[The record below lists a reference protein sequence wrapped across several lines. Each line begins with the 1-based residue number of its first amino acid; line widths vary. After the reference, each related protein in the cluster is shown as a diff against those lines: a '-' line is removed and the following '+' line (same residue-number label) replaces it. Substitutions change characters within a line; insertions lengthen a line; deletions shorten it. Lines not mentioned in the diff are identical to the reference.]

1 MTLPI
6 PIKKEPRMRTS
17 PSRRAAVAALVI
29 GLSVLAAPF
38 LAAQTPKVDIPYQ
51 KFVLDNGL
59 TLIVHEDHKAPIV
72 AFNVWYHVG
81 SKNEK
86 PGKTGFAHL
95 FEHLMFNGSENY
107 DDDYFKPMQKVGA
120 TDLNGTTNEDRT
132 NYFENVPVPALD
144 LVLWMESDRMGHLKG
159 AITQAKLDEQR
170 GVVQNELRQ
179 YYNEPFGITEDLIC
193 KGTYPPGHPYSW
205 SVGGSIEDLSSGKLE
220 DFQAWFATYYG
231 PNNAV
236 VAIAGDI
243 DAETV
248 LEKVKKYFGDIPP
261 SPPIARPTAWTA
273 KMTGSKREAVQ
284 DRVAQA
290 RIYKVWN
297 VPGWGTA
304 CADKL
309 DLVSSILA
317 DGKTSRLYKR
327 LIYDDQISSSVSCYV
342 NTREIGGQFAIQA
355 DAKPG
360 VELAKIER
368 AVDEEL
374 AKFLKD
380 GPTAAELE
388 RVKVQARARFIQG
401 IERIGGFGG
410 KSDILAT
417 SMVYGGSP
425 DAYKKTLRHIE
436 EATVDGLKESANHWL
451 ADGVYILEVT
461 PYPALKA
468 GVPGADR
475 KTMPAVGAAPQV
487 SFPALQRATLSNG
500 LKVLLAER
508 HSIPVVHFALN
519 LDAGYASDQGGLP
532 GTASLAMDMLDE
544 GTAKRTSLQISDELA
559 MLGASLGTGS
569 NLDTSSVSLTT
580 LKDKIDPAL
589 AIYADVILDPSFPEA
604 DFQRLQKLQIARI
617 AQEKASPFGMALR
630 VFPRLVYGAGHPYAI
645 PFTGS
650 GYADTVAKI
659 TRADLV
665 KFHKT
670 WFKPSGA
677 TLIVVGDTTMAEIKP
692 KLEALFRGWAAGQ
705 APVKKIPAVALAAK
719 PAVYIMD
726 KPGAPQSMVIC
737 GHPAP
742 SSADPDNVAITTMN
756 TILGGDFVSRL
767 NMNIREDK
775 HWSYGVQ
782 SAIPGA
788 RGQRPFL
795 VLAPV
800 QSDKTKETMVEIKGE
815 LEGILGKKPIT
826 RDEYANAKNSI
837 VLGLPGRWET
847 MGRVLGSL
855 EEMVEYGLP
864 DDYYQKYPG
873 LVQKLTVADLTKA
886 AAKTVHPDSV
896 VWIVVGDRA
905 QIEPKIKEL
914 GFPQVTVIDADGNPV
929 K

>member
-1 MTLPI
+1 
-6 PIKKEPRMRTS
+6 MRKS
-17 PSRRAAVAALVI
+17 LSVPAAAAAFVI
-29 GLSVLAAPF
+29 GLVVLAAPF
-38 LAAQTPKVDIPYQ
+38 LAAQTSKVDIPFQ

-81 SKNEK
+81 SKNER

-107 DDDYFKPMQKVGA
+107 NDDYFKPMQKVGA

-132 NYFENVPVPALD
+132 NYFENVPVSALD

-179 YYNEPFGITEDLIC
+179 GYNEPFGITEDLIV

-205 SVGGSIEDLSSGKLE
+205 SVGGSIDDLNSGKLD
-220 DFQAWFATYYG
+220 DFQQWFTTYYG

-236 VAIAGDI
+236 IAIAGDI
-243 DAETV
+243 DAKTA
-248 LEKVKKYFGDIPP
+248 LDKVKKYFGDIPP
-261 SPPIARPTAWTA
+261 SPPIARPTAWVA
-273 KMTGSKREAVQ
+273 KMTGTHRESVQ

-290 RIYKVWN
+290 RIYKFWN

-327 LIYDDQISSSVSCYV
+327 LVYDDQIASSVGAYI
-342 NTREIGGQFAIQA
+342 NAREIAGQFAIQA

-360 VELAKIER
+360 VELAKLETAI
-368 AVDEEL
+368 DEEL

-380 GPTAAELE
+380 GPTAAELD
-388 RVKVQARARFIQG
+388 RVKARRAADFIEG
-401 IERIGGFGG
+401 VERIGGFGG
-410 KSDILAT
+410 KSDLLAS

-425 DAYKKTLRHIE
+425 DAYKNTLKHIE
-436 EATVDGLKESANHWL
+436 DATVEALKESANHWL
-451 ADGVYILEVT
+451 SDGVYVLEVH

-468 GVPGADR
+468 GPSAIDR
-475 KTMPAVGAAPQV
+475 KTMPAVGPAPQV
-487 SFPALQRATLSNG
+487 TFPAVQRAVLSNG
-500 LKVLLAER
+500 LKIMLAER
-508 HSIPVVHFALN
+508 HAIPVMHLS
-519 LDAGYASDQGGLP
+519 LMIDAGYASDQGVLP
-532 GTASLAMDMLDE
+532 GTAALAMAMLDE

-559 MLGASLGTGS
+559 MLGASIGAGS
-569 NLDTSSVSLTT
+569 NLDTSSVSLIA
-580 LKDKIDPAL
+580 LKDKLDPAL
-589 AIYADVILDPSFPEA
+589 DIYADVILNPAFPEA

-617 AQEKASPFGMALR
+617 DQEKASPFGMALR
-630 VFPRLVYGAGHPYAI
+630 VFPKLIYGAGHPYAI

-650 GYADTVAKI
+650 GYADTVAKL

-665 KFHKT
+665 KFHQT
-670 WFKPSGA
+670 WFKPAGA
-677 TLIVVGDTTMAEIKP
+677 TLVVVGDVTMTEIKP
-692 KLEALFRGWAAGQ
+692 KLEKLFQGWTGGK
-705 APVKKIPAVALAAK
+705 APVKKITAVPLAAK
-719 PAVYIMD
+719 SVIYIMD
-726 KPGAPQSMVIC
+726 KPDAPQSMVVC

-756 TILGGDFVSRL
+756 MILGGDFVSRI

-775 HWSYGVQ
+775 HWSYGAQ
-782 SAIPGA
+782 SAIVGA

-826 RDEYANAKNSI
+826 SDEYANAKNNI
-837 VLGLPGRWET
+837 VLGLPGQWET
-847 MGRVLGSL
+847 MGAVLGSL
-855 EEMVEYGLP
+855 EEIVEYGLP

-873 LVQKLTVADLTKA
+873 LVQKLTIADLSKA
-886 AAKTVHPDSV
+886 AAKTVHPESLT
-896 VWIVVGDRA
+896 WIIVGDRA
-905 QIEPKIKEL
+905 KIEPKIKEL
-914 GFPQVTVIDADGNPV
+914 GYKDVFVIDADGNV
-929 K
+929 IK

>member
-1 MTLPI
+1 MNKTI
-6 PIKKEPRMRTS
+6 
-17 PSRRAAVAALVI
+17 SRAFLAAAVGAALI
-29 GLSVLAAPF
+29 VLAAPF
-38 LAAQTPKVDIPYQ
+38 LAAQASKIDIPYQ
-51 KFVLDNGL
+51 KFILDNGL

-86 PGKTGFAHL
+86 TGKTGFAHL

-107 DDDYFKPMQKVGA
+107 NDDYFKPMQKVGA

-132 NYFENVPVPALD
+132 NYFENVPVSALD

-179 YYNEPFGITEDLIC
+179 GYNEPFGITEDLIC

-205 SVGGSIEDLSSGKLE
+205 SVGGSIDDLTGGKLE
-220 DFQAWFATYYG
+220 DFQTWFSTYYG

-243 DAETV
+243 DAKTV

-261 SPPIARPTAWTA
+261 SPPVARPTAWTA

-290 RIYKVWN
+290 RIYKFWN
-297 VPGWGTA
+297 VPGWGTE
-304 CADKL
+304 CVDKL

-327 LIYDDQISSSVSCYV
+327 LIYDDQIASSVACYV

-360 VELAKIER
+360 VELAKVEQAIN
-368 AVDEEL
+368 EEL

-380 GPTAAELE
+380 GPIAAELE

-410 KSDILAT
+410 KSDILAS

-425 DAYKKTLRHIE
+425 DAYKKTLQHIE
-436 EATVDGLKESANHWL
+436 EATVDSVKESANRWL
-451 ADGVYILEVT
+451 SDGVYILEVT

-468 GVPGADR
+468 GAPGADR

-487 SFPALQRATLSNG
+487 AFPAIQRAALANG

-508 HSIPVVHFALN
+508 HSIPVVHFALT

-532 GTASLAMDMLDE
+532 GTASLAMNMLDE

-559 MLGASLGTGS
+559 TLGASLGTGS
-569 NLDTSSVSLTT
+569 NLDVSSVSLTT
-580 LKDKIDPAL
+580 LKDKLDPAL
-589 AIYADVILDPSFPEA
+589 DIYADVILNPSFPEA
-604 DFQRLQKLQIARI
+604 DFARLQKLQIARI
-617 AQEKASPFGMALR
+617 AQEKASPVGMALR
-630 VFPRLVYGAGHPYAI
+630 VFPRLLYGAGHPYAI

-677 TLIVVGDTTMAEIKP
+677 TLIVVGDTTLAEIKP
-692 KLEALFRGWAAGQ
+692 KLETLFKGWAAGQ
-705 APVKKIPAVALAAK
+705 APAKKIPAVPIAGK
-719 PAVYIMD
+719 SVVYIMD

-756 TILGGDFVSRL
+756 TILGGDFVSRI

-775 HWSYGVQ
+775 HWSYGAQ
-782 SAIPGA
+782 SAMPGA

-826 RDEYANAKNSI
+826 PDEFANAKNGI
-837 VLGLPGRWET
+837 VLGLPGQWET
-847 MGRVLGSL
+847 MGAVLGSL

-873 LVQKLTVADLTKA
+873 LVQKLTIADLTKA
-886 AAKTVHPDSV
+886 AVKTVHPEAV

-905 QIEPKIKEL
+905 QIEPKIREL
-914 GFPQVTVIDADGNPV
+914 GIKDIFVIDADGNPV

>member
-1 MTLPI
+1 
-6 PIKKEPRMRTS
+6 MRKS
-17 PSRRAAVAALVI
+17 LSVPAAAAAFVI
-29 GLSVLAAPF
+29 GLAVLAAPF
-38 LAAQTPKVDIPYQ
+38 LAAQTSKVDIPFQ

-107 DDDYFKPMQKVGA
+107 NDDYFKPMQKVGA
-120 TDLNGTTNEDRT
+120 TDLNGTTSEDRT
-132 NYFENVPVPALD
+132 NYFENVPVSALD

-179 YYNEPFGITEDLIC
+179 GYNEPFGITEDLIV

-205 SVGGSIEDLSSGKLE
+205 SVGGSIDDLNSGKLE
-220 DFQAWFATYYG
+220 DFQQWFATYYG

-236 VAIAGDI
+236 IAIAGDI
-243 DAETV
+243 DAKTA
-248 LEKVKKYFGDIPP
+248 LDKVKKYFGDIPP
-261 SPPIARPTAWTA
+261 SPPIARPTAWVA
-273 KMTGSKREAVQ
+273 KMTGTHRESVQ

-290 RIYKVWN
+290 RIYKFWN
-297 VPGWGTA
+297 VPGWGTE

-317 DGKTSRLYKR
+317 EGKTSRLYKR
-327 LIYDDQISSSVSCYV
+327 LVYDDQIASSVAAYL
-342 NTREIGGQFAIQA
+342 NAREIAGQFAIQA

-360 VELAKIER
+360 VELAKLEKAI
-368 AVDEEL
+368 DEEL
-374 AKFLKD
+374 ARLLKD

-388 RVKVQARARFIQG
+388 RVKAQYAANFIKG
-401 IERIGGFGG
+401 VERIGGFGG

-425 DAYKKTLRHIE
+425 DAYKKTIKHVE
-436 EATVDGLKESANHWL
+436 EATVETLKESANHWL
-451 ADGVYILEVT
+451 SDGVYVLEVH

-468 GVPGADR
+468 GPSDIDR
-475 KTMPAVGAAPQV
+475 KTMPAVGPAPQV
-487 SFPALQRATLSNG
+487 TFPTVQRAVLSNG
-500 LKVLLAER
+500 LKIMLAER
-508 HSIPVVHFALN
+508 HAIPVMHLS
-519 LDAGYASDQGGLP
+519 LMIDAGYASDQGVLP
-532 GTASLAMDMLDE
+532 GTAALAMAMLDE

-559 MLGASLGTGS
+559 MLGASIGTGS
-569 NLDTSSVSLTT
+569 NLDTSSVSLIA
-580 LKDKIDPAL
+580 LKDKLDQAL
-589 AIYADVILDPSFPEA
+589 DIYADVILNPAFPQA
-604 DFQRLQKLQIARI
+604 DFERLQKLQIARI

-630 VFPRLVYGAGHPYAI
+630 VFPKLIYGAGHPYAI

-650 GYADTVAKI
+650 GYADTVAKL

-665 KFHKT
+665 KFHQT
-670 WFKPSGA
+670 WFKPAGA
-677 TLIVVGDTTMAEIKP
+677 TLVVVGDATMAEIKP
-692 KLEALFRGWAAGQ
+692 KLEKLFQGWTGGQ
-705 APVKKIPAVALAAK
+705 APVKKITAVPLAAK
-719 PAVYIMD
+719 SVVYIMD
-726 KPGAPQSMVIC
+726 KPDAPQSMVVC

-756 TILGGDFVSRL
+756 MILGGDFVSRI

-775 HWSYGVQ
+775 HWSYGAQ
-782 SAIPGA
+782 SAIIGA

-826 RDEYANAKNSI
+826 ADEYANAKNNI
-837 VLGLPGRWET
+837 VLGLPGQWET
-847 MGRVLGSL
+847 MGAVLGSL
-855 EEMVEYGLP
+855 EEIVEYGLP

-873 LVQKLTVADLTKA
+873 LVQKLTIADLSKA
-886 AAKTVHPDSV
+886 AAKTVHPESV
-896 VWIVVGDRA
+896 TWIIVGDRA
-905 QIEPKIKEL
+905 KIEPKIKEL
-914 GFPQVTVIDADGNPV
+914 GYKDVFVIDADGNV
-929 K
+929 IR

>member
-1 MTLPI
+1 MHRPL
-6 PIKKEPRMRTS
+6 
-17 PSRRAAVAALVI
+17 SRGAAAAALFAILAV
-29 GLSVLAAPF
+29 LSVPF
-38 LAAQTPKVDIPYQ
+38 AGAQTAKIDIPYQ

-107 DDDYFKPMQKVGA
+107 NDDYFKPMQKVGA

-132 NYFENVPVPALD
+132 NYFENVPVSALD

-179 YYNEPFGITEDLIC
+179 GYNEPFGITEDLIA

-205 SVGGSIEDLSSGKLE
+205 SVGGSIDDLSSGKLE
-220 DFQAWFATYYG
+220 DFQEWFSTYYG

-243 DAETV
+243 DTGTV
-248 LEKVKKYFGDIPP
+248 VEKVKKYFGDIPP
-261 SPPIARPTAWTA
+261 SPPIARPTAWVA
-273 KMTGSKREAVQ
+273 KMTGAHRESVQ

-290 RIYKVWN
+290 RIYKFWN
-297 VPGWGTA
+297 VPGWGTE

-327 LIYDDQISSSVSCYV
+327 LVYDDQIASSVNCYV
-342 NTREIGGQFAIQA
+342 ITREIAGQFAIQA

-360 VELAKIER
+360 VELARVEKAI
-368 AVDEEL
+368 DEEL
-374 AKFLKD
+374 ARFLKE

-388 RVKVQARARFIQG
+388 RVKIQARARFIQG

-410 KSDILAT
+410 KSDILAS

-425 DAYKKTLRHIE
+425 DAYKTTLRHVE
-436 EATVDGLKESANHWL
+436 EATVDSVKESANHWL
-451 ADGVYILEVT
+451 SDGVYILEVH

-468 GVPGADR
+468 AQQGADR
-475 KTMPAVGAAPQV
+475 KTMPAVGPAPQA
-487 SFPALQRATLSNG
+487 SFPAIERATLSNG

-508 HSIPVVHFALN
+508 HSIPVVHFSLM
-519 LDAGYASDQGGLP
+519 LDAGYAADQGGLA
-532 GTASLAMDMLDE
+532 GLASLAMNMLDE
-544 GTAKRTSLQISDELA
+544 GTAKRTALQISDELA
-559 MLGASLGTGS
+559 MLGASLGAGS
-569 NLDTSSVSLTT
+569 NLDTSSVALTA
-580 LKDKIDPAL
+580 LKDKLDPSL
-589 AIYADVILDPSFPEA
+589 DIYADVILHPSFPEA
-604 DFQRLQKLQIARI
+604 DFERLQKLQIDRI

-665 KFHKT
+665 KFHQT
-670 WFKPSGA
+670 WFKPGSA
-677 TLIVVGDTTMAEIKP
+677 TLVVVGDTTMAEIKP
-692 KLEALFRGWAAGQ
+692 KLEELFRGWTGGR
-705 APVKKIPAVALAAK
+705 APAKKITTVPLAAK

-726 KPGAPQSMVIC
+726 KPGAVQSMVVC

-742 SSADPDNVAITTMN
+742 SSSDPDNVAIMTMN
-756 TILGGDFVSRL
+756 TILGGDFVSRI

-775 HWSYGVQ
+775 RWSYGAQ

-800 QSDKTKETMVEIKGE
+800 QSDKTKETMVEIRGE
-815 LEGILGKKPIT
+815 LEGILGQKPIT
-826 RDEYANAKNSI
+826 QDEFANAKNSI

-847 MGRVLGSL
+847 MGTVLGSL
-855 EEMVEYGLP
+855 EEIVEYGLP

-873 LVQKLTVADLTKA
+873 LVQKLTIADLTKA
-886 AAKTVHPDSV
+886 AVKTVHPDSLI
-896 VWIVVGDRA
+896 WIIVGDRS

-914 GFPQVTVIDADGNPV
+914 GYSQITVIDGDGNPV

>member
-1 MTLPI
+1 
-6 PIKKEPRMRTS
+6 MRKRPFS
-17 PSRRAAVAALVI
+17 PAAIAALTV
-29 GLSVLAAPF
+29 LLAVLAAPF
-38 LAAQTPKVDIPYQ
+38 LAAQASKIDIPYQ
-51 KFVLDNGL
+51 KFTLDNGL

-86 PGKTGFAHL
+86 TGKTGFAHL

-132 NYFENVPVPALD
+132 NYFENVPVSALD

-179 YYNEPFGITEDLIC
+179 SYNEPFGITEDLIV
-193 KGTYPPGHPYSW
+193 KGTYPQGHPYSW
-205 SVGGSIEDLSSGKLE
+205 SVGGSIDDLTSGKLE
-220 DFQAWFATYYG
+220 DFQQWFMTYYG
-231 PNNAV
+231 PNNAI

-243 DAETV
+243 DAKTA

-261 SPPIARPTAWTA
+261 SPPIARHTAWVA
-273 KMTGSKREAVQ
+273 KMAGTHRESVQ

-290 RIYKVWN
+290 RIYKFWN
-297 VPGWGTA
+297 VPGWGTE

-327 LIYDDQISSSVSCYV
+327 LVYDDQIASSVAAYV
-342 NTREIGGQFAIQA
+342 NTREIAGQFAIQA

-360 VELAKIER
+360 VELAQLEKAIN
-368 AVDEEL
+368 EEL
-374 AKFLKD
+374 AKFLKE

-388 RVKVQARARFIQG
+388 RVRIQSRARFILG

-425 DAYKKTLRHIE
+425 DAYKKTLKHIE
-436 EATVDGLKESANHWL
+436 EATVDTLKESANHWL
-451 ADGVYILEVT
+451 SDGVYILEVH
-461 PYPALKA
+461 PYPALTA
-468 GVPGADR
+468 GKSDVDR
-475 KTMPAVGAAPQV
+475 KTMPAVGPAPQV
-487 SFPALQRATLSNG
+487 SFPAVQRAALSNG
-500 LKVLLAER
+500 LKIMLAER
-508 HSIPVVHFALN
+508 HAIPVVHLS
-519 LDAGYASDQGGLP
+519 LMIDAGYAADQGSLP
-532 GTASLAMDMLDE
+532 GTASLAMNMLDE

-559 MLGASLGTGS
+559 MLGASIGSGS
-569 NLDTSSVSLTT
+569 NLDTSSVSMTA
-580 LKDKIDPAL
+580 LKDKLDPAL
-589 AIYADVILDPSFPEA
+589 DIYADVVLNPAFPEA

-630 VFPRLVYGAGHPYAI
+630 VFPKLIYGAGHPYAI

-650 GYADTVAKI
+650 GYADTVAKL
-659 TRADLV
+659 TRADLI
-665 KFHKT
+665 KFHQT
-670 WFKPSGA
+670 WFKPAGA
-677 TLIVVGDTTMAEIKP
+677 TLVVVGDTTMAEIKP
-692 KLEALFRGWAAGQ
+692 KLEKLFQGWKGGQ
-705 APVKKIPAVALAAK
+705 APAKKIVAVPLAAK
-719 PAVYIMD
+719 SVVYIMD
-726 KPGAPQSMVIC
+726 KPGAPQSMVVC

-756 TILGGDFVSRL
+756 TILGGDFVSRI

-775 HWSYGVQ
+775 HWSYGAQ

-800 QSDKTKETMVEIKGE
+800 QSDKTKETMVEIMAE

-826 RDEYANAKNSI
+826 NDEYANAKNSI
-837 VLGLPGRWET
+837 VLGLPGQWET
-847 MGRVLGSL
+847 MGSVLGSL
-855 EEMVEYGLP
+855 EEMVQYGLP

-873 LVQKLTVADLTKA
+873 LVQKLTIADLSKA
-886 AAKTVHPDSV
+886 AAKTVRPESV
-896 VWIVVGDRA
+896 VWVIVGDRA
-905 QIEPKIKEL
+905 QIEPKIREL
-914 GFPQVTVIDADGNPV
+914 GFKEVVVIDADGNIV

>member
-1 MTLPI
+1 
-6 PIKKEPRMRTS
+6 MRTS

-873 LVQKLTVADLTKA
+873 LVQKLTVADMTKA

>member
-1 MTLPI
+1 
-6 PIKKEPRMRTS
+6 MRKPLSLT
-17 PSRRAAVAALVI
+17 AAAAALFVA
-29 GLSVLAAPF
+29 LFVLAAPF
-38 LAAQTPKVDIPYQ
+38 LAAQTSKVDIPYQ

-107 DDDYFKPMQKVGA
+107 NDDYFKPMQKVGA

-132 NYFENVPVPALD
+132 NYFENVPVSALD

-179 YYNEPFGITEDLIC
+179 GYNEPFGITEDLIV

-205 SVGGSIEDLSSGKLE
+205 SVGGSIDDLTSGTLE
-220 DFQAWFATYYG
+220 DFQTWFSTYYG

-236 VAIAGDI
+236 IAIAGDI
-243 DAETV
+243 DAKTA

-261 SPPIARPTAWTA
+261 SPPVARPTAWIA
-273 KMTGSKREAVQ
+273 KMTGTRREAVQ

-290 RIYKVWN
+290 RIYKFWN
-297 VPGWGTA
+297 VPGWGTE

-309 DLVSSILA
+309 DLASSILA

-327 LIYDDQISSSVSCYV
+327 LIYDDQIASSVSCYI
-342 NTREIGGQFAIQA
+342 NTREIAGQFAIQA

-360 VELAKIER
+360 VELAKVEQAIN
-368 AVDEEL
+368 EEL

-388 RVKVQARARFIQG
+388 RVKIQARARFIQG

-410 KSDILAT
+410 KSDILAS
-417 SMVYGGSP
+417 SMIYAGSP
-425 DAYKKTLRHIE
+425 DAYKKTLQHIE
-436 EATVDGLKESANHWL
+436 DATVESVKESANHWL
-451 ADGVYILEVT
+451 SDGVYILEVT

-468 GVPGADR
+468 GPSGADR
-475 KTMPAVGAAPQV
+475 KTMPAVGPAPQV
-487 SFPALQRATLSNG
+487 TFPAVQRATLSNG

-508 HSIPVVHFALN
+508 HNIPVVHFALT
-519 LDAGYASDQGGLP
+519 LDAGYASDQGALP
-532 GTASLAMDMLDE
+532 GTASLAMNMLDE

-569 NLDTSSVSLTT
+569 NLDVSSVSLTT
-580 LKDKIDPAL
+580 LKDKLDPAL
-589 AIYADVILDPSFPEA
+589 DIYADVILNPSFPEA

-670 WFKPSGA
+670 WFKPSGT
-677 TLIVVGDTTMAEIKP
+677 TLIVVGDATMAELKP
-692 KLEALFRGWAAGQ
+692 KLESLFKGWAAGR
-705 APVKKIPAVALAAK
+705 APEKKIPAVPIAAK
-719 PAVYIMD
+719 PVVYIMD
-726 KPGAPQSMVIC
+726 KPGAPQSMVVC

-742 SSADPDNVAITTMN
+742 SSADPDNIAIMTMN
-756 TILGGDFVSRL
+756 TILGGDFVSRI

-775 HWSYGVQ
+775 HWSYGAQ

-800 QSDKTKETMVEIKGE
+800 QSDKTKETMVEIKAE

-826 RDEYANAKNSI
+826 QDEYANAKNSI
-837 VLGLPGRWET
+837 VLGLPGQWET
-847 MGRVLGSL
+847 MGAVLGSL

-873 LVQKLTVADLTKA
+873 LVQKLTIADLTKA
-886 AAKTVHPDSV
+886 AVKTVRPEGV
-896 VWIVVGDRA
+896 VWIIVGDRA

-914 GFPQVTVIDADGNPV
+914 GFTQITVIDADGNVV

>member
-1 MTLPI
+1 
-6 PIKKEPRMRTS
+6 MRS
-17 PSRRAAVAALVI
+17 SVIRVAAAAAVVAL
-29 GLSVLAAPF
+29 LAVLAVPF
-38 LAAQTPKVDIPYQ
+38 AAAQAAKIDIPYQ

-107 DDDYFKPMQKVGA
+107 NDDYFKPMQKVGA

-132 NYFENVPVPALD
+132 NYFENVPVSALD

-159 AITQAKLDEQR
+159 AIDQAKLDEQR

-179 YYNEPFGITEDLIC
+179 GYNEPFGIVEDLIC

-205 SVGGSIEDLSSGKLE
+205 SVGGSIDDLSGGKLE
-220 DFQAWFATYYG
+220 DFQEWFSTYYG

-243 DAETV
+243 DTKTV
-248 LEKVKKYFGDIPP
+248 VEKVKKYFGDIPP
-261 SPPIARPTAWTA
+261 SPPVARPTAWVA
-273 KMTGSKREAVQ
+273 KMTGTHRESVQ

-297 VPGWGTA
+297 VPGWGTE
-304 CADKL
+304 CADRL

-327 LIYDDQISSSVSCYV
+327 LVYDDQIASSVVCYV
-342 NTREIGGQFAIQA
+342 NTREIAGQFTIQA

-360 VELAKIER
+360 VELAQVEKAI
-368 AVDEEL
+368 DEEL
-374 AKFLKD
+374 ARFLKE

-388 RVKVQARARFIQG
+388 RVKVQTRANFIRG

-410 KSDILAT
+410 KSDILAS

-425 DAYKKTLRHIE
+425 DAYMRTLEHVE
-436 EATVDGLKESANHWL
+436 QATGRDVQESASHWL
-451 ADGVYILEVT
+451 SDGVYVLEVH

-468 GVPGADR
+468 APQGADR
-475 KTMPAVGAAPQV
+475 KTMPAVGPAPQA
-487 SFPALQRATLSNG
+487 SFPAIERATLSNG

-508 HSIPVVHFALN
+508 HSIPVVHFSLM
-519 LDAGYASDQGGLP
+519 LDAGYAADQGGLA
-532 GTASLAMDMLDE
+532 GLASLAMNMLDE

-569 NLDTSSVSLTT
+569 NLDTSSVALTA
-580 LKDKIDPAL
+580 LKDKLDPSL
-589 AIYADVILDPSFPEA
+589 DIYADVILHPSFPEA
-604 DFQRLQKLQIARI
+604 DFERLQKLQIARI

-665 KFHKT
+665 KFHQT
-670 WFKPSGA
+670 WFKPGSA
-677 TLIVVGDTTMAEIKP
+677 TLVVVGDTTMAEIKP
-692 KLEALFRGWAAGQ
+692 KLEQLFQGWTGGK
-705 APVKKIPAVALAAK
+705 APAKKIASVPLAPK

-726 KPGAPQSMVIC
+726 KPGAVQSMVVC

-742 SSADPDNVAITTMN
+742 SSSDPDNVAITTMN
-756 TILGGDFVSRL
+756 TILGGDFISRI

-775 HWSYGVQ
+775 HWSYGAQ

-800 QSDKTKETMVEIKGE
+800 QSDKTKETMVEIRGE
-815 LEGILGKKPIT
+815 LEGILGRRPIT
-826 RDEYANAKNSI
+826 PDEFSNAKNSI
-837 VLGLPGRWET
+837 VLGLPGQWET
-847 MGRVLGSL
+847 MGAVLGSL
-855 EEMVEYGLP
+855 ENLVEYGLP

-873 LVQKLTVADLTKA
+873 LVQKLTIADLTKA
-886 AAKTVHPDSV
+886 AVKTVHPDSV
-896 VWIVVGDRA
+896 IWIIVGDRA

-914 GFPQVTVIDADGNPV
+914 GFSQITVIDGDGNPV

>member
-1 MTLPI
+1 MHRPL
-6 PIKKEPRMRTS
+6 
-17 PSRRAAVAALVI
+17 SRGAAAAALFAILAV
-29 GLSVLAAPF
+29 LSVPF
-38 LAAQTPKVDIPYQ
+38 AGAQTAKIDIPYQ

-107 DDDYFKPMQKVGA
+107 NDDYFKPMQKVGA

-132 NYFENVPVPALD
+132 NYFENVPVSALD

-179 YYNEPFGITEDLIC
+179 GYNEPFGITEDLIA

-205 SVGGSIEDLSSGKLE
+205 SVGGSIDDLSSGKLE
-220 DFQAWFATYYG
+220 DFQEWFSTYYG

-243 DAETV
+243 DTGTV
-248 LEKVKKYFGDIPP
+248 VEKVKKYFGDIPP
-261 SPPIARPTAWTA
+261 SPPIARPTAWVA
-273 KMTGSKREAVQ
+273 KMTGAHRESVQ

-290 RIYKVWN
+290 RIYKFWN
-297 VPGWGTA
+297 VPGWGTE

-327 LIYDDQISSSVSCYV
+327 LVYDDQIASSVNCYV
-342 NTREIGGQFAIQA
+342 ITREIAGQFAIQA

-360 VELAKIER
+360 VELARVEKAI
-368 AVDEEL
+368 DEEL
-374 AKFLKD
+374 ARFLKE

-388 RVKVQARARFIQG
+388 RVKIQARARFIQG

-410 KSDILAT
+410 KSDILAS

-425 DAYKKTLRHIE
+425 DAYKTTLRHVE
-436 EATVDGLKESANHWL
+436 EATVDSVKESANHWL
-451 ADGVYILEVT
+451 SDGVYILEVH

-468 GVPGADR
+468 AQQGADR
-475 KTMPAVGAAPQV
+475 KTMPAVGPAPQA
-487 SFPALQRATLSNG
+487 SFPAIERATLSNG

-508 HSIPVVHFALN
+508 HSIPVVHFSLM
-519 LDAGYASDQGGLP
+519 LDAGYAADQGGLA
-532 GTASLAMDMLDE
+532 GLASLAMNMLDE
-544 GTAKRTSLQISDELA
+544 GTAKRTALQISDELA
-559 MLGASLGTGS
+559 MLGASLGAGS
-569 NLDTSSVSLTT
+569 NLDTSSVALTA
-580 LKDKIDPAL
+580 LKDKLDPSL
-589 AIYADVILDPSFPEA
+589 DIYADVILHPSFPEA
-604 DFQRLQKLQIARI
+604 DFERLQKLQIDRI

-665 KFHKT
+665 KFHQT
-670 WFKPSGA
+670 WFKPGSA
-677 TLIVVGDTTMAEIKP
+677 TLVVVGDTTMAEIKP
-692 KLEALFRGWAAGQ
+692 KLEELFRGWTGGR
-705 APVKKIPAVALAAK
+705 APAKNITTVPLAAK

-726 KPGAPQSMVIC
+726 KPGAVQSMVVC

-742 SSADPDNVAITTMN
+742 SSSDPDNVAIMTMN
-756 TILGGDFVSRL
+756 TILGGDFVSRI

-775 HWSYGVQ
+775 RWSYGAQ

-800 QSDKTKETMVEIKGE
+800 QSDKTKETMVEIRGE
-815 LEGILGKKPIT
+815 LEGILGQKPIT
-826 RDEYANAKNSI
+826 QDEFANAKNSI

-847 MGRVLGSL
+847 MGTVLGSL
-855 EEMVEYGLP
+855 EEIVEYGLP

-873 LVQKLTVADLTKA
+873 LVQKLTIADLTKA
-886 AAKTVHPDSV
+886 AVKTVHPDSLI
-896 VWIVVGDRA
+896 WIIVGDRS

-914 GFPQVTVIDADGNPV
+914 GYSQITVIDGDGNPV

>member
-1 MTLPI
+1 
-6 PIKKEPRMRTS
+6 MRTS

-327 LIYDDQISSSVSCYV
+327 LIYDD
-342 NTREIGGQFAIQA
+342 
-355 DAKPG
+355 
-360 VELAKIER
+360 
-368 AVDEEL
+368 
-374 AKFLKD
+374 
-380 GPTAAELE
+380 
-388 RVKVQARARFIQG
+388 
-401 IERIGGFGG
+401 
-410 KSDILAT
+410 
-417 SMVYGGSP
+417 
-425 DAYKKTLRHIE
+425 
-436 EATVDGLKESANHWL
+436 
-451 ADGVYILEVT
+451 
-461 PYPALKA
+461 
-468 GVPGADR
+468 
-475 KTMPAVGAAPQV
+475 
-487 SFPALQRATLSNG
+487 
-500 LKVLLAER
+500 
-508 HSIPVVHFALN
+508 
-519 LDAGYASDQGGLP
+519 
-532 GTASLAMDMLDE
+532 
-544 GTAKRTSLQISDELA
+544 
-559 MLGASLGTGS
+559 
-569 NLDTSSVSLTT
+569 
-580 LKDKIDPAL
+580 
-589 AIYADVILDPSFPEA
+589 
-604 DFQRLQKLQIARI
+604 
-617 AQEKASPFGMALR
+617 
-630 VFPRLVYGAGHPYAI
+630 
-645 PFTGS
+645 
-650 GYADTVAKI
+650 
-659 TRADLV
+659 
-665 KFHKT
+665 
-670 WFKPSGA
+670 
-677 TLIVVGDTTMAEIKP
+677 
-692 KLEALFRGWAAGQ
+692 
-705 APVKKIPAVALAAK
+705 
-719 PAVYIMD
+719 
-726 KPGAPQSMVIC
+726 
-737 GHPAP
+737 
-742 SSADPDNVAITTMN
+742 
-756 TILGGDFVSRL
+756 
-767 NMNIREDK
+767 
-775 HWSYGVQ
+775 
-782 SAIPGA
+782 
-788 RGQRPFL
+788 
-795 VLAPV
+795 
-800 QSDKTKETMVEIKGE
+800 
-815 LEGILGKKPIT
+815 
-826 RDEYANAKNSI
+826 
-837 VLGLPGRWET
+837 
-847 MGRVLGSL
+847 
-855 EEMVEYGLP
+855 
-864 DDYYQKYPG
+864 
-873 LVQKLTVADLTKA
+873 
-886 AAKTVHPDSV
+886 
-896 VWIVVGDRA
+896 
-905 QIEPKIKEL
+905 
-914 GFPQVTVIDADGNPV
+914 
-929 K
+929 